1 MGRLIQINYVPHDT
15 EGNPLAECARLPVPV
30 LLRGNGELWE
40 EGSAYLCALARDIS
54 ELGGS
59 IETVSSIAW
68 HLHYYLLFCESMD
81 FNPMRFGVAR
91 IDKPTYRFRGHLIK
105 RIKGE
110 ISPVLATST
119 AQSRIRAV
127 ISFYRWLLDSQQLS
141 PSAQPFVEKR
151 KILERQTSTRNY
163 SFEIR
168 TTDLTIRRGR
178 SNSSSILEDGLHP
191 VSIEYRNQMIE
202 ASRRL
207 CSLEFSL
214 MLEIGFLTGMRLGTI
229 TGLTLEA
236 LRLSR
241 EAELASYRYIRVG
254 PAYGIPTKFDVTY
267 SPLIPVSL
275 LQRLEEYAISLRR
288 LGRENRAAGKDKGL
302 LFLNRFGKPYNSE
315 HGAASSSASQELR
328 KLRQGLSH
336 LDLSSFYF
344 HCTRA
349 TFGTSIVLAGLRVG
363 ERLDTIADRLKDL
376 LGHKDA
382 SVSLKYIDFIENQQR
397 NERTENELAGDSSDE
412 H

>member
-1 MGRLIQINYVPHDT
+1 MGRLIQIDYVLHNA
-15 EGNPLAECARLPVPV
+15 EGNPLAECARLPLPV
-30 LLRGNGELWE
+30 LLRSNGELWE

-59 IETVSSIAW
+59 IETASSIAW
-68 HLHYYLLFCESMD
+68 HLHYYLVFCESMD
-81 FNPMRFGVAR
+81 FDPMRFGVAR

-105 RIKGE
+105 RIRGE

-127 ISFYRWLLDSQQLS
+127 ISFYRWLLDSGQLS
-141 PSAQPFVEKR
+141 PTAQPFVEKR
-151 KILERQTSTRNY
+151 KTLERQTSTRNY
-163 SFEIR
+163 SLEVR

-178 SNSSSILEDGLHP
+178 SSSSSILEDGLHP

-202 ASRRL
+202 AARRF

-214 MLEIGFLTGMRLGTI
+214 ILEIGFLTGMRLGTI
-229 TGLTLEA
+229 TGLTIDA
-236 LRLSR
+236 LRLAR
-241 EAELASYRYIRVG
+241 EAELASYKYIRVG

-275 LQRLEEYAISLRR
+275 LQRLEGYATSLRR
-288 LGRENRAAGKDKGL
+288 LARENRAGEKDKGL

-315 HGAASSSASQELR
+315 HGAASSNASQELH
-328 KLRQGLSH
+328 KLRKGLPH

-363 ERLDTIADRLKDL
+363 EQLDIIVNRLKDL

-382 SVSLKYIDFIENQQR
+382 SISLKYVDFVESQQR
-397 NERTENELAGDSSDE
+397 NELVEKELEGDSSE
-412 H
+412 GH